1 MDRRLESF
9 GYLRDVDAEAGRVT
23 AIIST
28 GDIARDGFIIDP
40 AGWDFSNYD
49 RNPVVLWMHDDSA
62 VPFARTVE
70 REAGE
75 KKLTAVAEFD
85 MDDPVGAEMFRKVKA
100 GFVNAT
106 SVRWLPRKTEMVKVG
121 KGKDE
126 REVLVFREQ
135 ELLEWSFVTIPADP
149 KALIK
154 RCDGG
159 DVDLSDFLAEIANAP
174 IVDEDGNPI
183 PDEEPEGEP
192 EPEPVTMQA
201 VATQAQAYARDMAL
215 AEDAVATYVALR
227 AVRPTV
233 DDLIVRTLATTTG
246 KSEER
251 IRRELAGS
259 RRE

>member
-1 MDRRLESF
+1 MDRRLESY

-28 GDIARDGFIIDP
+28 GDIARDGAIIDP
-40 AGWDFSNYD
+40 KGWDFSNYD
-49 RNPVVLWMHDDSA
+49 RNPVVLWMHDASSP
-62 VPFARTVE
+62 PFARTVE

-85 MDDPVGAEMFRKVKA
+85 MDDPMGAEMFRKVKA

-154 RCDGG
+154 RCDGA
-159 DVDLSDFLAEIANAP
+159 DMDLSEFMSEITNAD
-174 IVDEDGNPI
+174 IVHEDGNPI
-183 PDEEPEGEP
+183 PDEEPELDIP
-192 EPEPVTMQA
+192 DP
-201 VATQAQAYARDMAL
+201 AL
-215 AEDAVATYVALR
+215 ASYVQDHDPSKVSRDLTLAADAVAAYVALR
-227 AVRPTV
+227 AVRPTI

-246 KSEER
+246 KTEER